1 MKVKPFL
8 KWAGGKTQ
16 LLPEISQNLP
26 SSISNYFE
34 PFLGGGSVLFYI
46 LNNCDVKNVI
56 VSDIN
61 EDLINVYNIVKNDV
75 DNLINILT
83 DFKENHSFEF
93 YYSLRGLES
102 RITKKHN
109 IILKDSNFC
118 SDDVTKAARFIYLN
132 KTCFNGLYR
141 VNSDN
146 QFNVPMG
153 KYKNPSIFDNDGLIR
168 ISKLIQKV
176 NFKVCSYSNI
186 LKFVKK
192 NDFLYLDP
200 PYDKIDDNSFTSYT
214 KDDFTR
220 DDQVLLKD
228 FCNTLNKKKVKFLQ
242 SNSSTDFINSNYK
255 KFNIKEVNARRMIN
269 SNGLNRGLIK
279 EVLIKNY

>member
-16 LLPEISQNLP
+16 LLPKIAKNLP
-26 SSISNYFE
+26 LSIDNYFE

-46 LNNCDVKNVI
+46 LNNYDVKNVI

-61 EDLINVYNIVKNDV
+61 EDLINTYNVVKNDV
-75 DNLINILT
+75 ESLISILK

-102 RITKKHN
+102 RITKKYN
-109 IILKDSNFC
+109 IILKDSGSYDN
-118 SDDVTKAARFIYLN
+118 VTKAARFIYLN

-146 QFNVPMG
+146 KFNVPMG
-153 KYKNPSIFDNDGLIR
+153 RYKNPEIFDEFNLR
-168 ISKLIQKV
+168 NISELIQNV
-176 NFKVCSYSNI
+176 NFNVCSYSEI
-186 LKFVKK
+186 LKLVKK
-192 NDFLYLDP
+192 GDFVYLDP
-200 PYDKIDDNSFTSYT
+200 PYDKLDDNSFTSYT

-220 DDQVLLKD
+220 DDQVLLKE
-228 FCNTLNKKKVKFLQ
+228 FCNLLHNNKVKFLQ
-242 SNSSTDFINSNYK
+242 SNSSTDFIKSIYNN
-255 KFNIKEVNARRMIN
+255 FNIQEVDAKRMIN
-269 SNGLNRGLIK
+269 SNGLNRGKIK
-279 EVLIKNY
+279 EVFIKNY